1 MSINEIIHNQIFS
14 ILPPNIVTVLGRIPV
29 SRAASITEIR
39 LRVDKPLLLV
49 LGTEDFMISLEG
61 RLIQDAQYA
70 CFCTQEDIGRTFQLI
85 CRNSIY
91 ALEQELKM
99 GFITVKGG
107 HRIGL
112 AGQAIMKDGE
122 LKAIKNI
129 SSLNIRLAR
138 EVKGCCDLVLPYIIN
153 GEKKVWSTL
162 IISPPRCGKTT
173 ILRDLIRTLSTRSSS
188 FKGVQIGVVD
198 ERSEIAACL
207 NGVPTVDLGVRVDV
221 LDGCPK
227 SEGML
232 ILIRSMS
239 PQVIAT
245 DELGRQEDAYAVREA
260 LNAGISVIATV
271 HGQDVDEVA
280 NRPYVGELVKG
291 RFFERYIILSDSP
304 TIGTIK
310 EIIEVKTGD
319 SLYLHRQGVKA
330 CG

>member
-1 MSINEIIHNQIFS
+1 MHEHIYPLLPPKIADVLKNISDNQIEY
-14 ILPPNIVTVLGRIPV
+14 L
-29 SRAASITEIR
+29 TELR
-39 LRVDKPLLLV
+39 LRANKPLLLV
-49 LGTEDFMISLEG
+49 LGSEDFMISLTG
-61 RLIQDAQYA
+61 RLVTDRREA
-70 CFCTQEDIGRTFQLI
+70 CLCTQDDIVRTFQLI

-91 ALEQELKM
+91 ALEQELKL
-99 GFITVKGG
+99 GFLTVKGG

-112 AGQAIMKDGE
+112 AGQAVTREGQ

-138 EVKGCCDLVLPYIIN
+138 EIKGCGDLILPYIIQD
-153 GEKKVWSTL
+153 KKRVLSTL

-173 ILRDLIRTLSTRSSS
+173 ILRDLIRSLSTRSDK
-188 FKGVQIGVVD
+188 FIGVQVGVVD

-207 NGVPTVDLGVRVDV
+207 SGVPTVELGERIDV

-239 PQVIAT
+239 PHVIAT
-245 DELGRQEDAYAVREA
+245 DELGRQEDAFAVREA

-271 HGQDVDEVA
+271 HGRDANEVL
-280 NRPYVGELVKG
+280 NRPYIGDLIEK
-291 RFFERYIILSDSP
+291 RFFERYVILTDNP
-304 TIGTIK
+304 TVGTVK
-310 EIIEVKTGD
+310 EIIETQTGKT
-319 SLYLHRQGVKA
+319 LYFNNHGVKI